1 MKLKNHPQ
9 LKSRVRNL
17 CAVVATSTA
26 LPALA
31 YAGHDNDKNSDRGNQ
46 GKGDNDER
54 HGDSQHFCGSRGKRR
69 VGLNSFFRRGPAFF
83 GTKSLPWKG
92 ERIEPFSNC
101 TTLRVAIFSMSL
113 GQQSR

>member
-1 MKLKNHPQ
+1 
-9 LKSRVRNL
+9 
-17 CAVVATSTA
+17 
-26 LPALA
+26 
-31 YAGHDNDKNSDRGNQ
+31 
-46 GKGDNDER
+46 
-54 HGDSQHFCGSRGKRR
+54 

-92 ERIEPFSNC
+92 DRIEPFSNC